1 MSETTTA
8 TASRLPSSF
17 TAKKIEITF
26 TTLTKGG
33 NPTILDQET
42 LKGFRCQVDVT
53 NAGLAVGSSANAR
66 IYGLSLPMMNRMSLM
81 PSPVA
86 AIMSPQER
94 TNLNHIQISAGDDE
108 RGMTTIYNGTIFS
121 AFADFSS
128 VPEPAFNITSH
139 TVIVPSTSPI
149 APHSFPA
156 GTDIATMASQIA
168 SDAGYSFA
176 NFGVNGKA
184 IGPTYVYGTVGD
196 QIKQLCG
203 AHRFIYDFENKGAAS
218 SKASPQH
225 LTIWSNNLS
234 DIALS
239 AIPKVSSATGMIG
252 YPTYNNSGVSITTL
266 FDPRLNFMS
275 PFAIDSQFLPAAW
288 VNNQAGQIAP
298 MPVNGTWRANMVTHS
313 LDSEIPNGQWF
324 TRVDAIRNDFA
335 GSLR

>member
-176 NFGVNGKA
+176 NFGVNGKLLA
-184 IGPTYVYGTVGD
+184 RHMSMG
-196 QIKQLCG
+196 
-203 AHRFIYDFENKGAAS
+203 
-218 SKASPQH
+218 
-225 LTIWSNNLS
+225 
-234 DIALS
+234 LS
-239 AIPKVSSATGMIG
+239 AIRSSSSVARIG
-252 YPTYNNSGVSITTL
+252 SFMTSRTRVRRPQR
-266 FDPRLNFMS
+266 PRLNTSRSGRTISVIS
-275 PFAIDSQFLPAAW
+275 P
-288 VNNQAGQIAP
+288 
-298 MPVNGTWRANMVTHS
+298 
-313 LDSEIPNGQWF
+313 
-324 TRVDAIRNDFA
+324 
-335 GSLR
+335 